1 MGDAATSD
9 AAADEGFTLEEGGGG
24 AGGRERW
31 ADWYVREWVGGK
43 GKGTAVLRGTL
54 LW

>member
-9 AAADEGFTLEEGGGG
+9 AAADEGFTLEEGGGR
-24 AGGRERW
+24 GRERW

-43 GKGTAVLRGTL
+43 GAP
-54 LW
+54 

>member
-9 AAADEGFTLEEGGGG
+9 VAADEGFTLEE
-24 AGGRERW
+24 GGRERW

-43 GKGTAVLRGTL
+43 GKGTAVLWGTL
-54 LW
+54 L